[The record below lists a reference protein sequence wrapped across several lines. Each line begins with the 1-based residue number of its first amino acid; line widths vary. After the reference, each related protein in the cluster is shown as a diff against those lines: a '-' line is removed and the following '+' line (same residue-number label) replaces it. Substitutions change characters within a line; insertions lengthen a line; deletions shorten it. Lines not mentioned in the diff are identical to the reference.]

1 MLLLL
6 LLLRLL
12 LHGLHWLLDGRRDM
26 RGHLR
31 GHGVRVG
38 RHGKVGRVRRRVHGH
53 GRVVHLAVAV
63 LHEEVLLLLLLAML
77 IKRGLTVVE
86 AVLGRGKRR
95 RGAEDARITRVAAG
109 ERRCLRRETGSGGCA
124 ARGAGVC
131 ALLEVVV

>member
-1 MLLLL
+1 LL

-38 RHGKVGRVRRRVHGH
+38 RHSEVGRVRRRVHGH
-53 GRVVHLAVAV
+53 GGVVHLAVAV
-63 LHEEVLLLLLLAML
+63 LHEEVLLLLLVLL
-77 IKRGLTVVE
+77 IVRGLAVVE

-95 RGAEDARITRVAAG
+95 RGAEDA
-109 ERRCLRRETGSGGCA
+109 
-124 ARGAGVC
+124 
-131 ALLEVVV
+131 